1 MFIEIA
7 QAAEQVAGENSIFS
21 SQMDVWDFIWLAISV
36 IVLFAW
42 IFSIGYILWGWVLLI
57 LSGWK
62 EEKIKPAINSIRY
75 ALIWLIVIVVS
86 IFVFPRLAGL
96 LWLDV
101 KSYSSPDKIF
111 QNITQLWNKVFGK
124 PSSWLNSGD
133 LNNIW
138 SDFEKL

>member
-1 MFIEIA
+1 MFVEVAHAAVEQIA
-7 QAAEQVAGENSIFS
+7 GDNSIFTS
-21 SQMDVWDFIWLAISV
+21 KMDVWDFIGLTISL

-62 EEKIKPAINSIRY
+62 EEKTTPAINSIRY

-111 QNITQLWNKVFGK
+111 QNITDLWNKIFGK
-124 PSSWLNSGD
+124 PSSGLDTNSLD
-133 LNNIW
+133 MN
-138 SDFEKL
+138 DFEKL